1 MIYQT
6 FFRTPY
12 GKGLVAA
19 TETDICRLEL
29 PPLEERLATV
39 GCNSSAL
46 TRKAAKLLECYFN
59 HTPISFAQLPL
70 DLHGLTRFQQ
80 QILTRALQ
88 IPYGQVISYGC
99 LAQLAGYPR
108 AARAVGGAMAAN
120 PIPIIIPCHRVVAA
134 SGALTGYSGPGGL
147 AMKKNLLSLEG
158 VEFRSNKPV
167 FKIDCFAQE
176 FLIQK

>member
-19 TETDICRLEL
+19 TETGICSLGL
-29 PPLEERLATV
+29 PPLEEKFTTMD
-39 GCNSSAL
+39 CNSSAL
-46 TRKAAKLLECYFN
+46 TRRAAELLECYFN

-70 DLHGLTRFQQ
+70 DLGERTRFQQ
-80 QILTRALQ
+80 QILRLAMR

-99 LAQLAGYPR
+99 LAQLAGHQG
-108 AARAVGGAMAAN
+108 AARAVGGTMAAN

-134 SGALTGYSGPGGL
+134 SGALTGYSGPGGIV
-147 AMKKNLLSLEG
+147 MKKNLLSLEG
-158 VEFRSNKPV
+158 VEFRGNKPA
-167 FKIDCFAQE
+167 FKFDCFTQE